1 MNLEEAEQQEWLETD
16 GMGGFASGTVSLM
29 RTRRYHG
36 LLLVAAQPP
45 SDRMMLVSGIEAWIE
60 TEKGRHW
67 ISSQRYEDGAIY
79 PDGADRIRA
88 FRVDPWPSWT
98 FDIPNCGALE
108 FELFLPYRTGSCVMI
123 WRAQKWA
130 GGGSLFVRPLLAG
143 RFFHRLVR
151 DPECPPHLR
160 SDLTLGS
167 VEWFGAE
174 DVPSV
179 QARASGVYTHDPVQY
194 RAFRYERERERGLD
208 FEEDLCSPGVFELDL
223 ENPEVALWFTAEVP
237 GYRPHKP
244 KAGASLVEEVKRV
257 RADEHSRRMSL
268 GDSLERRA
276 DAYLVQ
282 GRRGRTVIAGYPWF
296 GDWGRDTFIALRG
309 LCIATGRLGPAA
321 EVLSSWSD
329 AVSEGMLPNRFPDRG
344 EQPEYNS
351 VDASLWYVVAAS
363 ELLDAMAAAGTT
375 PPALESKLR
384 DAAFAIVEG
393 FMRGTRHGIRVDD
406 DGLVAA
412 GEPGVQLTWMDAKVG
427 DRVIT
432 PRIGKPVEIQA
443 LWFNALRFIMR
454 SDSSYETLLQRGLQS
469 FEQRFF
475 DEELGYLVDVV
486 DENHTEGRV
495 NRQLR
500 PNQLFAIGG
509 LPFQTLH
516 GSRAEQVV
524 SVVEQ
529 RLWTPMGPRS
539 LDPDDPDYVA
549 TYEGGPVERDSAY
562 HQGTVW
568 PWLIGPFIEAWVRTH
583 GNDRQAKKTA
593 RSKFL
598 EPLLKHR
605 AEAGLGHVSE
615 IADAD
620 PPHSPK
626 GAPFQAWSVGEVLRM
641 ARWLNG
647 SLGQRL

>member
-1 MNLEEAEQQEWLETD
+1 
-16 GMGGFASGTVSLM
+16 
-29 RTRRYHG
+29 
-36 LLLVAAQPP
+36 
-45 SDRMMLVSGIEAWIE
+45 
-60 TEKGRHW
+60 
-67 ISSQRYEDGAIY
+67 
-79 PDGADRIRA
+79 
-88 FRVDPWPSWT
+88 
-98 FDIPNCGALE
+98 
-108 FELFLPYRTGSCVMI
+108 
-123 WRAQKWA
+123 
-130 GGGSLFVRPLLAG
+130 
-143 RFFHRLVR
+143 
-151 DPECPPHLR
+151 
-160 SDLTLGS
+160 
-167 VEWFGAE
+167 
-174 DVPSV
+174 
-179 QARASGVYTHDPVQY
+179 
-194 RAFRYERERERGLD
+194 
-208 FEEDLCSPGVFELDL
+208 
-223 ENPEVALWFTAEVP
+223 
-237 GYRPHKP
+237 
-244 KAGASLVEEVKRV
+244 
-257 RADEHSRRMSL
+257 
-268 GDSLERRA
+268 
-276 DAYLVQ
+276 
-282 GRRGRTVIAGYPWF
+282 
-296 GDWGRDTFIALRG
+296 
-309 LCIATGRLGPAA
+309 
-321 EVLSSWSD
+321 
-329 AVSEGMLPNRFPDRG
+329 
-344 EQPEYNS
+344 
-351 VDASLWYVVAAS
+351 
-363 ELLDAMAAAGTT
+363 
-375 PPALESKLR
+375 
-384 DAAFAIVEG
+384 
-393 FMRGTRHGIRVDD
+393 
-406 DGLVAA
+406 
-412 GEPGVQLTWMDAKVG
+412 
-427 DRVIT
+427 
-432 PRIGKPVEIQA
+432 
-443 LWFNALRFIMR
+443 
-454 SDSSYETLLQRGLQS
+454 LLQRGLQS

>member
-1 MNLEEAEQQEWLETD
+1 MSLEEAEQQEWLETD
-16 GMGGFASGTVSLM
+16 GMGGFASGTVSLI

-36 LLLVAAQPP
+36 LLLVAARPP
-45 SDRMMLVSGIEAWIE
+45 SDRMVLVSGIEAWVE
-60 TEKGRHW
+60 TEDGRHW

-79 PDGADRIRA
+79 PDGVDRIRA

-98 FDIPNCGALE
+98 FDIPNRGSLQ
-108 FELFLPYRTGSCVMI
+108 FELFLPYRTASCVMI
-123 WRAQKWA
+123 WRAQNWA
-130 GGGSLFVRPLLAG
+130 SGGMLFVRPLLAG
-143 RFFHRLVR
+143 RFFHQLAR
-151 DPECPPHLR
+151 DVECPPSFR
-160 SDLTLGS
+160 SDLTRGS

-174 DVPSV
+174 GVPPV
-179 QARASGVYTHDPVQY
+179 QAHANGIYMHDPAEY
-194 RAFRYERERERGLD
+194 RSFRYERERERGLD
-208 FEEDLCSPGVFELDL
+208 FEEDLCSPGIFEFDL
-223 ENPEVALWFTAEVP
+223 TKPRAGLSFAAEAP
-237 GYRPHKP
+237 GYRPIEP
-244 KAGASLVEEVKRV
+244 KAGVPLVEELKRI
-257 RADEHSRRMSL
+257 RADEQARRASL

-321 EVLSSWSD
+321 EVLSSWAD

-344 EQPEYNS
+344 EEPEYNS
-351 VDASLWYVVAAS
+351 VDASLWYVVAAA
-363 ELLDAMAAAGTT
+363 ELLDAIAAADR
-375 PPALESKLR
+375 PPPGLRSKLR

-393 FMRGTRHGIRVDD
+393 FVKGTRHGIGVDD

-427 DRVIT
+427 DHVIT

-443 LWFNALRFIMR
+443 LWFNVLRFIVR
-454 SDSSYETLLQRGLQS
+454 SDSSYDALLQRGLES

-475 DEELGYLVDVV
+475 DQERGYLADVV
-486 DENHTEGRV
+486 DEDHVAGRV

-509 LPFQTLH
+509 LPFQTLQ
-516 GSRAEQVV
+516 GIRATQVV

-539 LDPDDPDYVA
+539 LDPDDPAYVA
-549 TYEGGPVERDSAY
+549 TYDGGPVERDSAY

-583 GNDRQAKKTA
+583 GNDREAKRSA
-593 RSKFL
+593 RAKFL
-598 EPLLKHR
+598 EPLLGHR

-615 IADAD
+615 IADGDA
-620 PPHSPK
+620 PHSPK
-626 GAPFQAWSVGEVLRM
+626 GAPFQGWSVGEVLRM
-641 ARWLNG
+641 KQWLGG
-647 SLGQRL
+647 SET